1 MEHEEQQYLN
11 LIRTT
16 INNGTIEEGRNG
28 KTISHF
34 GNMMRFSLENN
45 TIPVLTTKKL
55 AWKTCFK

>member
-11 LIRTT
+11 FIKNVLSK
-16 INNGTIEEGRNG
+16 GTVEEGRNG

-45 TIPVLTTKKL
+45 TILWLLLTV
-55 AWKTCFK
+55 